1 MKQIDLDG
9 SGMID
14 RVEWRIKW
22 VSIQKILG
30 LFVTFSNSFK
40 TLSLEQCHGKDV
52 KMLKE
57 EMFGEEKDRPLYAYS
72 NQISFFRLPI
82 YPEKNRPKG
91 N

>member
-14 RVEWRIKW
+14 RIEWREKW
-22 VSIQKILG
+22 VSMQKILG
-30 LFVTFSNSFK
+30 LLVTFSKLFK
-40 TLSLEQCHGKDV
+40 TLSVEQFHGKDV

-57 EMFGEEKDRPLYAYS
+57 ETFGEEKDKPLYAYS